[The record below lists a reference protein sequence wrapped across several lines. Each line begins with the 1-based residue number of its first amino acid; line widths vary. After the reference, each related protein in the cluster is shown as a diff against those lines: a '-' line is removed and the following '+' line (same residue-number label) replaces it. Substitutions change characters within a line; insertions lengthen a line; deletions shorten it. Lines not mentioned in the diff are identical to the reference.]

1 MAGVEGTFVSEI
13 DRLYPKLERR
23 NPVLLLLLCYC
34 VTLRGPPWI
43 LKRCGLESS
52 GRILISSNFKTKVI
66 AFLEARQK
74 YFQNFEIFSDLFFL
88 DFSGLVV
95 IKG

>member
-66 AFLEARQK
+66 AFFFLGETKILR
-74 YFQNFEIFSDLFFL
+74 FFL
-88 DFSGLVV
+88 DFFFW
-95 IKG
+95 IFQD